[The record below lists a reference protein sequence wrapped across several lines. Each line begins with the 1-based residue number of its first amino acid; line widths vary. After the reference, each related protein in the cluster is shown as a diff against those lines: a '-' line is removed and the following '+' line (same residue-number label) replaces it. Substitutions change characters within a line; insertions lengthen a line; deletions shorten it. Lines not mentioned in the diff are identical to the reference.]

1 MRLAIRLVLLGRGG
15 PGNQG
20 KETEE
25 NVQTTIYHGKEDQY
39 LLDQVD
45 QKAKRERKSRSAVI
59 LSILEEHFEGRKRL
73 GEILLDLGALS
84 HSGLAKAL
92 DLQRQDRFRDKLLGE
107 ILLTEEL
114 ADPPAVD
121 RAVSIQARTR
131 R

>member
-1 MRLAIRLVLLGRGG
+1 
-15 PGNQG
+15 
-20 KETEE
+20 
-25 NVQTTIYHGKEDQY
+25 VQTTIYHGKEDQY

-107 ILLTEEL
+107 ILLTEDL
-114 ADPPAVD
+114 ADPTAVD